1 MELVNFPRSCFEEEE
16 EHLGCGGGHWDKEQT
31 QPAGLPLAEVRLS
44 GRRKGKRGHHH
55 HERGHGDGCDERV
68 VCDDRVVCGPAVPYY
83 QQSAAAAAD
92 ADPAAAAGADA
103 DHGADAGA
111 GHTEG

>member
-68 VCDDRVVCGPAVPYY
+68 VCGPAVPYY